1 MGVRGPIWD
10 SMFRGGMAV
19 SGIAHQFFPSAWNT
33 AEADF
38 KNRPRVTTK
47 VIRVCSAKTSSVPDV
62 NEDAQVRSN
71 GCNWYFRVP
80 QALHTADA
88 NLQRSL
94 RLRKGGET
102 NDGSVPDEVF
112 AEDNSIASAQA
123 VTAAAALSI
132 LERPLP
138 FPNTRTLIPKLGVF
152 FSVTYIPTS
161 AAQLVH

>member
-10 SMFRGGMAV
+10 SMFRVGMVV
-19 SGIAHQFFPSAWNT
+19 SGIAHQFFRSAWST

-112 AEDNSIASAQA
+112 AEDSPFSAP
-123 VTAAAALSI
+123 
-132 LERPLP
+132 RPM
-138 FPNTRTLIPKLGVF
+138 
-152 FSVTYIPTS
+152 S
-161 AAQLVH
+161 